1 MPSDSQFIGSTA
13 HVMSA
18 TSRSKAL
25 HGLEGASAAP
35 VRSAGK
41 RSYAWVRRA
50 LACALVVSTVATSGC
65 AADRFRF
72 DRMRESDGVAMREL
86 EDMIKD
92 GEAAEIR
99 SQQIEYDFAA
109 ERDEYQL
116 GRNDVLT
123 IFVMGHPELSSQVV
137 GTMQEVGTRIR
148 KDGHIHLPMIGPV
161 PAAGLTLTEFEQRL
175 NEAISK
181 FVVAPQVSVE
191 IAKHESQKFFV
202 LGHVRLPGAFPV
214 DGDTTVLEGLSLA
227 GGVPETGWLSEAVV
241 VRSGQILPIDLGAM
255 VEEGDTSRNVFMRAG
270 DVVYVPNRTDAKVYV
285 LGEVQQPKVVPITGS
300 RITLAEALASA
311 GGPMRGSARREL
323 AIIRGGFAKPLVY
336 IVELDDALLVDE
348 RVLLKPGDRVV
359 VAPTGMTNAS
369 RYMQQVLP
377 FLQGAQAIGL
387 AASGGSAAAAAATAA
402 AANLTP

>member
-1 MPSDSQFIGSTA
+1 
-13 HVMSA
+13 MSA
-18 TSRSKAL
+18 TSPSKAL
-25 HGLEGASAAP
+25 DALDGASAAP
-35 VRSAGK
+35 IRSAAK
-41 RSYAWVRRA
+41 HSYAWVRRA
-50 LACALVVSTVATSGC
+50 LACALVVSTLASSGC
-65 AADRFRF
+65 AADKFRF
-72 DRMRESDGVAMREL
+72 DRMKESDGVAMREL
-86 EDMIKD
+86 EDLLKA
-92 GEAAEIR
+92 GEASEIR
-99 SQQIEYDFAA
+99 AQEVEYDFTA
-109 ERDEYQL
+109 ERDEYLL

-148 KDGHIHLPMIGPV
+148 KDGHIHLPVVGPV

-202 LGHVRLPGAFPV
+202 LGQVRLPGAFPV
-214 DGDTTVLEGLSLA
+214 DGDTTVLEGISLA
-227 GGVPETGWLSEAVV
+227 GGVPETGWLAEATV
-241 VRSGQILPIDLGAM
+241 VRGGQILPIDLGAM
-255 VEEGDTSRNVFMRAG
+255 VEGGDTSRNVFMKAG

-285 LGEVQQPKVVPITGS
+285 LGEVQQPRVVPITGS

-311 GGPMRGSARREL
+311 GGPMRASARREL
-323 AIIRGGFAKPLVY
+323 AVIRGGFAKPVVY
-336 IVELDDALLVDE
+336 VVDLDDALLVDE

-359 VAPTGMTNAS
+359 VAPTGMANAS

-387 AASGGSAAAAAATAA
+387 AASGGTTAAAAATAA
-402 AANLTP
+402 ATQVAP

>member
-1 MPSDSQFIGSTA
+1 M
-13 HVMSA
+13 
-18 TSRSKAL
+18 K
-25 HGLEGASAAP
+25 
-35 VRSAGK
+35 
-41 RSYAWVRRA
+41 
-50 LACALVVSTVATSGC
+50 
-65 AADRFRF
+65 
-72 DRMRESDGVAMREL
+72 ESDGVAMREL
-86 EDMIKD
+86 EDLLKA
-92 GEAAEIR
+92 GEASEIR
-99 SQQIEYDFAA
+99 AQQVEYDFTA
-109 ERDEYQL
+109 EKDEYLL

-148 KDGHIHLPMIGPV
+148 KDGHIHLPVVGPV

-202 LGHVRLPGAFPV
+202 LGQVRLPGAFPV
-214 DGDTTVLEGLSLA
+214 DGDTTVLEGISLA
-227 GGVPETGWLSEAVV
+227 GGVPETGWLAEATV
-241 VRSGQILPIDLGAM
+241 VRGGQILPIDLGAM
-255 VEEGDTSRNVFMRAG
+255 VEGGDTSRNVFMKAG

-311 GGPMRGSARREL
+311 GGPMRASARREL
-323 AIIRGGFAKPLVY
+323 AVIRGGFAKPVVY
-336 IVELDDALLVDE
+336 IVDLDDALLVDE
-348 RVLLKPGDRVV
+348 RVLLKAGDRVV
-359 VAPTGMTNAS
+359 VAPTGMANAS

-387 AASGGSAAAAAATAA
+387 AASGGTTAAAAATAA
-402 AANLTP
+402 ATQVAP